1 MIWAPVRRGL
11 ALGVLAGLLAGVFAA
26 LVGEPRV
33 QDAIDIEQHKA
44 SAQAALTFVPA
55 HLGDVVV
62 SRDAQRGG
70 LFLGTVLYGLAMGGV
85 FAAVFVGLRGRGRPR
100 PDWVLATRI
109 AAAAFA
115 VLVLVPFV
123 KYPPNPP
130 AVGRA
135 DTIGER
141 TWLYLALLVG
151 GACACVAAARAGRI
165 AERGGPEPW
174 RRPLVAGATFVG
186 LVGVLWLGLPGI
198 DEVPGDFP
206 ASLLW
211 EFRLSSLGTQAVFWA
226 VLGTGYGVA
235 ADRAAR
241 RS

>member
-1 MIWAPVRRGL
+1 
-11 ALGVLAGLLAGVFAA
+11 VLAGLVAGVFAF

-33 QDAIDIEQHKA
+33 QDAIDIEQQTA

-55 HLGDVVV
+55 HLSDVVV

-85 FAAVFVGLRGRGRPR
+85 FAVVFVTLRGRGRPR
-100 PDWVLATRI
+100 PDWTLATRI
-109 AAAAFA
+109 AAAAFT
-115 VLVLVPFV
+115 VLVVVPFF

-130 AVGRA
+130 AVGHA

-151 GACACVAAARAGRI
+151 GVFACVAAGRAGRA

-174 RRPLVAGATFVG
+174 RRPVAGFGTFVA
-186 LVGVLWLGLPGI
+186 LVGVLYLGLPGI
-198 DEVPGDFP
+198 DDVPGDFP

-211 EFRLSSLGTQAVFWA
+211 EFRLSSFGTQAVFWA
-226 VLGTGYGVA
+226 VLGAGYGVV

-241 RS
+241 TA